1 MTKVADKKV
10 KPKEPAAK
18 GGKSAK
24 KAQTRI
30 SKAHKKVLGKK
41 VR

>member
-1 MTKVADKKV
+1 MTTVADKKV
-10 KPKEPAAK
+10 KPKEPATK

-30 SKAHKKVLGKK
+30 SKGHRKVMGRK